1 MTTNIY
7 RFPILIQ
14 IGKTK
19 EFKVKYALDL
29 TIFCDTI

>member
-7 RFPILIQ
+7 KSLILIQ

-19 EFKVKYALDL
+19 EFIVKYTLDL
-29 TIFCDTI
+29 TIFGNTI